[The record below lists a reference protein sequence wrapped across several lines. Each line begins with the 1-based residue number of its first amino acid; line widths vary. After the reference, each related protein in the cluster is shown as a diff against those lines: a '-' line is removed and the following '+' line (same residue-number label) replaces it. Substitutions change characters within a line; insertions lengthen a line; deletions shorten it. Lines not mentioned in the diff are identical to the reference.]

1 MSPVSGNSSNTNWN
15 YSYTASSVLNKINVK
30 VSGQDL
36 LGNNYSGTESITL
49 SVDNVNPYLQF

>member
-36 LGNNYSGTESITL
+36 AGTIILEL
-49 SVDNVNPYLQF
+49 KALH